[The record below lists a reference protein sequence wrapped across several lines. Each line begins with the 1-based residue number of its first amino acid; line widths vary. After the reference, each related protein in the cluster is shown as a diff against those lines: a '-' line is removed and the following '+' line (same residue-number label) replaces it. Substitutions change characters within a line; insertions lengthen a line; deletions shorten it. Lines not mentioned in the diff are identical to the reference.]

1 MAGQKSKRDT
11 KMAVLPKILRNVLGD
26 FVEKQNL
33 KVGNEVSVKR
43 GSLRGQRGEIINIDE
58 PDKDNLQRQFSV
70 KGESGKTVYLDPD
83 DFVAADYLGASP
95 DAPVDQSKRNFMKGA
110 VPAAAGLGALG
121 ALGGPVAKKSLND
134 LFSSG
139 ALDDTLLKIK
149 NETAPVAKSL
159 SDLFTMPKVREAMV
173 EDALV
178 NPGNTDMVEL
188 LDIKDPL
195 AFLDEMGSIDNAYNQ
210 LYNDTSRLEDF
221 GENFLEEIV
230 TFVKTGETPKD
241 AIAKS
246 MVDSLYDSGLKNKEA
261 RFFMDS
267 EIPDIVKPESGTFM
281 KKD

>member
-1 MAGQKSKRDT
+1 
-11 KMAVLPKILRNVLGD
+11 MAVLPKILRNVLGD

-83 DFVAADYLGASP
+83 DFVAADYLGALP

-149 NETAPVAKSL
+149 SAFDEDWVDIADSGNVNSL
-159 SDLFTMPKVREAMV
+159 EVLQKN
-173 EDALV
+173 L
-178 NPGNTDMVEL
+178 G
-188 LDIKDPL
+188 
-195 AFLDEMGSIDNAYNQ
+195 
-210 LYNDTSRLEDF
+210 YNDDQLAKISDETSLIEQLE
-221 GENFLEEIV
+221 
-230 TFVKTGETPKD
+230 
-241 AIAKS
+241 
-246 MVDSLYDSGLKNKEA
+246 MVDLDTSKMTSAEIAQKMREMTDN
-261 RFFMDS
+261 FMGDFAW
-267 EIPDIVKPESGTFM
+267 DFM
-281 KKD
+281 KGRGESPAVLIDEFKKPAFKNEILEQFPDVDVNEINSLADKLF